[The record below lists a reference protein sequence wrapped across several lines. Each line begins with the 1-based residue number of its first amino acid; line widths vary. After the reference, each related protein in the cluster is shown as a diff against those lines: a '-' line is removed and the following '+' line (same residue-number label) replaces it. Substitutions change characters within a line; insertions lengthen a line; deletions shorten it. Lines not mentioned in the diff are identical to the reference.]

1 MRIGIIDIVSE
12 TLLGGR
18 LGRIYGAYYR
28 RQFMSIMPQA
38 VAVWCRA
45 LGHDVHYATYWG
57 QADPLSLVPDD
68 AQVVFVLSFT
78 QSSALAYGLA
88 TALKRRGALTVLGG
102 PHARSFPTDCAR
114 FFDIVVKDC
123 DRTLIDDILRR
134 RFDPP
139 AIVSSGRPLTE
150 FPSVEERMPEI
161 RIAGF
166 RRGRPM
172 LTSIVPLLSSIGCPY
187 TCGFC
192 VDWNSQYV
200 ALSADRLQQDLEYLS
215 RHFPKLV
222 AVYHDPNF
230 AVRFDET
237 MDVIARVPEGR
248 RNRYIMETSL
258 AILKDAR
265 MLRLTETRC
274 VYVAPG
280 IESWTDY
287 SNKSGAGARKGRD
300 KLEKVVAQLE
310 TLSRHVPGIQAN
322 FLFGSDT
329 DAGEEP
335 VTLTKEFIRRLPQV
349 WPTINIPTPYGGTP
363 LYDEL
368 YREGRILES
377 MPFAFYS
384 NPYLAITLKHYD
396 PATYYDHVIAL
407 HEVLSSNAMLLRR
420 LRTKVH
426 IGVLF
431 THTMRTLETRVELA
445 GYRRIRAMLGSDAQ
459 FRAFHEGRSS
469 ELPAFYTRLLEKRLG
484 RYAELLP
491 AQAWRPVHEPAPAP
505 PVETARSRSAK
516 VAA

>member
-18 LGRIYGAYYR
+18 MGRIYGTYFR

-57 QADPLSLVPDD
+57 QVDPLSLVPGD
-68 AQVVFVLSFT
+68 ADVVFVLSYT

-88 TALKRRGALTVLGG
+88 AALKRRGALTVLGG

-161 RIAGF
+161 RTAAF
-166 RRGRPM
+166 RRGRPV

-215 RHFPKLV
+215 RYYPKLV
-222 AVYHDPNF
+222 IAYHDPNF

-248 RNRYIMETSL
+248 RNHYIMETSL
-258 AILKDAR
+258 SILKEAR

-280 IESWTDY
+280 IESWIDY
-287 SNKSGAGARKGRD
+287 SNKAGAGARKGRE
-300 KLEKVVAQLE
+300 KLEKVVTQLE

-329 DAGEEP
+329 DEGEEP
-335 VTLTKEFIRRLPQV
+335 VALTKEFIRRLPQV

-396 PATYYDHVIAL
+396 PATYYDHFIDM

-426 IGVLF
+426 FGVRF
-431 THTMRTLETRVELA
+431 VHTLRTLETRVDLA
-445 GYRRIRAMLGSDAQ
+445 RYHRIRAMLRSDAQ

-491 AQAWRPVHEPAPAP
+491 AEARRPVLEPPPPPAE
-505 PVETARSRSAK
+505 VAGSRAAK